1 MDSALNLLELACS
14 PSTTSRDA
22 RSRKRA
28 GLLVAHSKRRTG
40 SMSRRIAQG
49 AGFLAAGLTLFLTVF
64 AVWGESE
71 LNVLALATLLP
82 GGAATYL
89 ALRWPD
95 EKRLL
100 AGSLVLLIVAFIP
113 ASTSVGW
120 FYLVPALLVLLALLI
135 PSGVRTSSSTT

>member
-1 MDSALNLLELACS
+1 
-14 PSTTSRDA
+14 
-22 RSRKRA
+22 
-28 GLLVAHSKRRTG
+28 
-40 SMSRRIAQG
+40 MSRRIAQG

-120 FYLVPALLVLLALLI
+120 LYLVPALLVLLVLLI